1 MSNLHLQAEEWGLV
15 EDNCDSIF
23 LNPIWLLKGTPPIYQ
38 RWASSFT
45 TILLGIA
52 NIANCIYIRVHV
64 YKGPINYKGLCM
76 HAVA

>member
-1 MSNLHLQAEEWGLV
+1 MALERY
-15 EDNCDSIF
+15 
-23 LNPIWLLKGTPPIYQ
+23 TPPIYQ

-64 YKGPINYKGLCM
+64 YKGPINMSFDYKGLCM
-76 HAVA
+76 HVVA